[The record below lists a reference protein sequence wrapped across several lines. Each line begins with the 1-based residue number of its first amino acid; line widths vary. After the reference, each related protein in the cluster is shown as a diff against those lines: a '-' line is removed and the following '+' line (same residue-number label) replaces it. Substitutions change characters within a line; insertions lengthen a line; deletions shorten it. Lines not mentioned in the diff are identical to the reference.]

1 MSTTA
6 DTQLLDAATV
16 AEVGRLRLALRRRVE
31 GRFAGAHAARGY
43 GSSLD
48 FADHRE
54 YVEGDDPRLLD
65 HHAYARLGRR
75 LVKLYAAE
83 DTAALRVVLDRS
95 GSMAGKWRTAQQVA
109 AVLAALAAGNGD
121 RVRVLLAGDE
131 VDAGPW
137 YGGPAALPAVERR
150 LLGASAGGPARL
162 DRALRRAASEG
173 PRGPVVL
180 VSDVLD
186 GHHEETIRLLG
197 AVRGDAL
204 LVHVLSR
211 EELAPTVRGDARLV
225 DVETDDEVEV
235 AVTDDRLAAYQ
246 RRLRRWLADVE
257 QGSRRR
263 GVGYLRLVTDESIT
277 EFAGRALLQ
286 LGLARR

>member
-1 MSTTA
+1 MNATA
-6 DTQLLDAATV
+6 DTRLLDPATI

-31 GRFAGAHAARGY
+31 GRYAGAHAAHGY

-54 YVEGDDPRLLD
+54 FVEGDDPRMLD

-95 GSMAGKWRTAQQVA
+95 ASMAGKWRTARQVT
-109 AVLAALAAGNGD
+109 AVLAALATLNGD
-121 RVRVLLAGDE
+121 RARVLLAGDD

-137 YGGPAALPAVERR
+137 FAGPAALPAVERR
-150 LLGASAGGPARL
+150 LLPVTTGGGARL
-162 DRALRRAASEG
+162 GEALRRAASEG

-186 GHHEETIRLLG
+186 GRHEETIRLLG

-211 EELAPTVRGDARLV
+211 EELDPTVRGDARLV
-225 DVETDDEVEV
+225 DVETAQEVEV
-235 AVTDDRLAAYQ
+235 AVTDERLEAYR
-246 RRLRRWLADVE
+246 RRLGRWLADVE
-257 QGSRRR
+257 QGARRR
-263 GVGYLRLVTDESIT
+263 GVGYLRLAADESVT